1 MTSRARHTL
10 SFQIAALNE
19 AIASARD
26 GTREG
31 LEDARYTIQRVQDQ
45 RHLLAMLAEL
55 RARDPDLFQALYS
68 LATEAPGA
76 KITAIEA
83 RP

>member
-1 MTSRARHTL
+1 MRPRHSL

-19 AIASARD
+19 AVDTARE

-31 LEDARYTIQRVQDQ
+31 LEDARYTIQRVKDQ

-55 RARDPDLFQALYS
+55 KARDPELFAALYS
-68 LATEAPGA
+68 LATDTPGA
-76 KITAIEA
+76 QIADVRRIGL
-83 RP
+83 

>member
-1 MTSRARHTL
+1 MRPRHSL

-19 AIASARD
+19 AIDTARE

-31 LEDARYTIQRVQDQ
+31 LEDARYTIQRVKDQ

-55 RARDPDLFQALYS
+55 KARDPELFAALYS
-68 LATEAPGA
+68 LATDAPGTHIA
-76 KITAIEA
+76 DVRRIGL
-83 RP
+83 

>member
-1 MTSRARHTL
+1 MNRPRHSL
-10 SFQIAALNE
+10 SFQIAALNG
-19 AIASARD
+19 AIGTARD

-55 RARDPDLFQALYS
+55 KARDPELFAALYS
-68 LATEAPGA
+68 LATEAPRTQIADVRRIGL
-76 KITAIEA
+76 
-83 RP
+83 

>member
-1 MTSRARHTL
+1 MTRPRHSL

-19 AIASARD
+19 AIDTARD

-31 LEDARYTIQRVQDQ
+31 LEDARFTIQRVKDQ

-55 RARDPDLFQALYS
+55 KARDPELFAALYS
-68 LATEAPGA
+68 LATDAPGIN
-76 KITAIEA
+76 ITAIE
-83 RP
+83 RMGL